1 MSPAVWWAV
10 AAAVAAAVSYLVTP
24 MLVRALRRAGCMV
37 PNYRG
42 VSVARPAG
50 FGLVMGA
57 CAGATAATLV
67 EPLAGQGAE
76 AAMVRSDLLAIVALC
91 LGTASAGLFDDMA
104 GSGERRGFKGHFRA
118 LAGGELST
126 GMVKMG
132 VVALVCVAVALA
144 RETPS
149 AGWATLVVHALALAA
164 SANAVNLLD
173 TRPGRAVK
181 GAVLLA
187 AASAAGGGNAGVAAL
202 AIGAAVGY
210 VGYDLREEAMLG
222 DTGANPLG
230 ALVGLS
236 ALEMPGTRL
245 YLFLVTMAL
254 LNVLSEFVSIG
265 SLIEACPPLAALD
278 RLGRGGGLHE

>member
-1 MSPAVWWAV
+1 
-10 AAAVAAAVSYLVTP
+10 
-24 MLVRALRRAGCMV
+24 
-37 PNYRG
+37 
-42 VSVARPAG
+42 
-50 FGLVMGA
+50 
-57 CAGATAATLV
+57 
-67 EPLAGQGAE
+67 
-76 AAMVRSDLLAIVALC
+76 MVRSDLLAIVALC

-132 VVALVCVAVALA
+132 VVASVRGGCVSQGDAVCWLGDTCGA
-144 RETPS
+144 R
-149 AGWATLVVHALALAA
+149 AGPGRVGQRGEPA
-164 SANAVNLLD
+164 D

-187 AASAAGGGNAGVAAL
+187 AASAAGGRNAGVAAL

-222 DTGANPLG
+222 DTGANPL
-230 ALVGLS
+230 APWWAS

-245 YLFLVTMAL
+245 YLFW
-254 LNVLSEFVSIG
+254 
-265 SLIEACPPLAALD
+265 
-278 RLGRGGGLHE
+278 